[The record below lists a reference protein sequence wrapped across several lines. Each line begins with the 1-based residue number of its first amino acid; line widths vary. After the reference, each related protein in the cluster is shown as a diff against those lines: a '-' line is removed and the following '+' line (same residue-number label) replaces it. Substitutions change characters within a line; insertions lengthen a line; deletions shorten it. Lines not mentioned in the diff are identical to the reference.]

1 MQKKINKVADWIV
14 NESDDSVDE
23 VMWLLEQVYIP
34 SDNRTKIDFDEV
46 ICPNIE
52 EDYDGVFEHL
62 KHKKLLNFLGKEKK
76 DAFLKELDKGEEE

>member
-14 NESDDSVDE
+14 NESDDPVGE
-23 VMWLLEQVYIP
+23 VKWLLEGRYGYA
-34 SDNRTKIDFDEV
+34 FDPKV
-46 ICPNIE
+46 LSNASIE

-76 DAFLKELDKGEEE
+76 DAFLKELDNGEEE

>member
-14 NESDDSVDE
+14 NESDDPVGE
-23 VMWLLEQVYIP
+23 VKWLLEDRYYRAVLTHP
-34 SDNRTKIDFDEV
+34 KK
-46 ICPNIE
+46 IE

-76 DAFLKELDKGEEE
+76 DAFLKELDNGEEE

>member
-14 NESDDSVDE
+14 NECDDLDGE
-23 VMWLLEQVYIP
+23 VKWLLEGLYIRAFDPNFP
-34 SDNRTKIDFDEV
+34 SASID
-46 ICPNIE
+46 